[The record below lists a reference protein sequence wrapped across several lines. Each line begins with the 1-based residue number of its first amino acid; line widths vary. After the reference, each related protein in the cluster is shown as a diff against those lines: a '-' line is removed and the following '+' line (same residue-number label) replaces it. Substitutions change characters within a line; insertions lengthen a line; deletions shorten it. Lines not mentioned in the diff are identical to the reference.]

1 MQNCYRQISII
12 FFIFL
17 LLVLIVFGYTPTNDG
32 EGYLEYAHT
41 CLTYGEP
48 YPCTPTIQGE
58 PFVWNIGQINLV
70 ILSLYLFNSIVP
82 ILILMCLLKACSAYL
97 LARITQKLLNER
109 IALITILLY
118 VCYPNNWGQSTTIL
132 SEIPSVTLLLW
143 GIFLIIHSSHYKQL
157 FIAGFIMAFSNW
169 FRPLGLIFIGT
180 FILYFLIFE
189 RQKWWHKTGSLL
201 AGYLLFIT
209 VVGTSCW
216 LRTGYFLYQSDTL
229 WFNMV
234 AATYETSVAHRI

>member
-17 LLVLIVFGYTPTNDG
+17 LLILIVFGYTPTNDG

-41 CLTYGEP
+41 CLNYGEL

-82 ILILMCLLKACSAYL
+82 VLILMCLLKACSAYL

-109 IALITILLY
+109 IALIAILLY

-143 GIFLIIHSSHYKQL
+143 GIFLILYSSFFAL
-157 FIAGFIMAFSNW
+157 STAFYSW
-169 FRPLGLIFIGT
+169 FYHGVF
-180 FILYFLIFE
+180 
-189 RQKWWHKTGSLL
+189 
-201 AGYLLFIT
+201 
-209 VVGTSCW
+209 
-216 LRTGYFLYQSDTL
+216 
-229 WFNMV
+229 
-234 AATYETSVAHRI
+234 